1 MLNIRPEKPSDYAI
15 ITDIHI
21 RAFNRAAEATIVSL
35 LRQQQA
41 YDADL
46 SLVATINGQIV
57 GHALFMPY
65 TVMFMQV
72 PVPGVCLAPIAIH
85 PAFQGQGVGGA
96 LLDAGHRIARAK
108 GYSFAFLLGH
118 PTYYPRFGYQT
129 RVYGH
134 SSVTMS
140 REHVLLNT
148 RPVVSRAVLPG
159 DIERLFQLW
168 QYDEQRVDFVMQPER
183 NLNAWLSPNPAF
195 AATVYLMDER
205 IIGYTRGKPEQ
216 PRMFLADSPESTRA
230 IVTHLLHTASTV
242 TLPLHPAQQ
251 SMQGLPLEPPKIQG
265 WDAAMINVLVE
276 NTAVRQYLNAI
287 ATGQH
292 PVGRVIWTP
301 AFDVA

>member
-1 MLNIRPEKPSDYAI
+1 MLNIRPEKPSDYPI
-15 ITDIHI
+15 VTDIHI

-46 SLVATINGQIV
+46 SLVATIDGQVV

-65 TVMFMQV
+65 TVMFMQT

-85 PAFQGQGVGGA
+85 PAFQGKGVGGA
-96 LLDAGHRIARAK
+96 LLDAGHRIAQAK

-134 SSVTMS
+134 STITMS

-148 RPVVSRAVLPG
+148 RPVESRAVVPN

-168 QYDEQRVDFVMQPER
+168 LYDEQRVDFALQPER

-205 IIGYTRGKPEQ
+205 IVGYTRGKPEQ
-216 PRMFLADSPESTRA
+216 PRVFLADSPESTRA
-230 IVTHLLHTASTV
+230 IVSHLLHTASTV

-251 SMQGLPLEPPKIQG
+251 SMLALPLESPTIQG
-265 WDAAMINVLVE
+265 WDAAMIKVLVE

-287 ATGQH
+287 ATGQY
-292 PVGRVIWTP
+292 PVGRVLWTP